1 MWYRV
6 AEPRD
11 SGEAPGRAAPG
22 LVTDSRGK
30 ARCARDYV
38 HEIITVVDVNVGG
51 RRNLEETVNK
61 CTYCIPVSDYS
72 AQ

>member
-11 SGEAPGRAAPG
+11 SGEAPGRVGPG
-22 LVTDSRGK
+22 RVTDSRGK

-38 HEIITVVDVNVGG
+38 HEIIIVVDVNVGG
-51 RRNLEETVNK
+51 RVNLEQAANK
-61 CTYCIPVSDYS
+61 CIYCIPVSDYS